1 MRVIN
6 GTARRRVYG
15 AGQDHDLDREMHSA
29 FCQVEGADGTVPSTA
44 IYDIRRRRQRPWS
57 CLARRLREMRDS
69 DTPKESTMQIV
80 QVLAL
85 YVDRLYGDDR
95 GSAA

>member
-44 IYDIRRRRQRPWS
+44 IYEIRRRRQRPWRF
-57 CLARRLREMRDS
+57 LARRLREMRDS

-80 QVLAL
+80 RVLEL
-85 YVDRLYGDDR
+85 YVNNLYDDR